1 MRATAILLSL
11 AFGLSAQATEAW
23 RNNNFAK
30 RIQITVNT
38 PDANVS
44 AFPFPVNL
52 GGRSITDT
60 DIVQDEWAVYDG
72 SGNVLNWERDTYA
85 EASST
90 CTGILWTPLSLYSA
104 PSGTQNIVWF
114 YYKLTTGSA
123 PANTATSVWDANYVL
138 VDHMNDLSTTT
149 TADSCAGPQN
159 GTKVGTNNP
168 ASTTTSAFGNAQ
180 DFDGSTSR
188 LDWGTAAELS
198 LKSTEARSV
207 SLWFNADSL
216 ADYLVMFSSDT
227 ATGYGITRLQ
237 LDPTANPNRHI
248 ILNMRNTSNGYA
260 AVTSTTHPATG
271 SYYHIAGTYSGT
283 VSRLYVNGTQEG
295 GDSASFSGVN
305 TAVVYTEAGSY
316 NGGGGA
322 FWDGKID
329 EVRISNVQRA
339 DAWLKEE
346 YVTKN
351 TGLTYGSIEDI
362 PAAGGTVPLHILNRN
377 VPHLRGGPN
386 APWRTGP

>member
-1 MRATAILLSL
+1 MMRATAILLSL
-11 AFGLSAQATEAW
+11 AFGLSAQATQAW
-23 RNNNFAK
+23 ANNNFAK

-38 PDANVS
+38 PDANLT

-52 GGRSITDT
+52 AGLKILDT
-60 DIVQDEWAVYDG
+60 DIVQDEWAFYDG
-72 SGNVLNWERDTYA
+72 AGTALNWERDTYA

-123 PANTATSVWDANYVL
+123 PANTATSVWDSSFVL
-138 VDHMNDLSTTT
+138 VDHMNDLTTTT

-168 ASTTTSAFGNAQ
+168 VVTTTSAFGNAQ
-180 DFDGSTSR
+180 DFNGSSSR
-188 LDWGTAAELS
+188 IDYGTAAELN
-198 LKSTEARSV
+198 LTSTAARSV
-207 SLWFNADSL
+207 SMWFNADTLS
-216 ADYLVMFSSDT
+216 DYLVLYTSD
-227 ATGYGITRLQ
+227 GGIAGLIRVQ

-248 ILNMRNTSNGYA
+248 ILNMYNTSDAYT

-271 SYYHIAGTYSGT
+271 TYYHVAGTYSGT
-283 VSRLYVNGTQEG
+283 VSRLYINGTQEG
-295 GDSASFSGVN
+295 GDSASFSGKN
-305 TAVVYTEAGSY
+305 SAVAYTEAGSY
-316 NGGGGA
+316 GGGTGA

-329 EVRISNVQRA
+329 ELRISNVQRA
-339 DAWLKEE
+339 TAWLKEE

-362 PAAGGTVPLHILNRN
+362 PAAGGAPRQFM
-377 VPHLRGGPN
+377 HLQRMQRP
-386 APWRTGP
+386 